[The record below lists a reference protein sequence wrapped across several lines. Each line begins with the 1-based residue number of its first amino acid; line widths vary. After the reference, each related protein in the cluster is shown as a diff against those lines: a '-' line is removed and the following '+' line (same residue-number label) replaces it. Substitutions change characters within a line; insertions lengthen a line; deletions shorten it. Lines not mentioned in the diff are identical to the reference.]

1 MGENCKDCIQVSNLK
16 EDLSRLKDDVKD
28 IYERLGEVE
37 KFSASGGEQIKMI
50 FVILNEIK
58 NSIKDINSKLEK
70 IEEKPGED
78 YSKVK
83 IAIITSICS
92 GIVGVMLGFIFKIK

>member
-1 MGENCKDCIQVSNLK
+1 MGENCKDCIQVINMK
-16 EDLSRLKDDVKD
+16 EDVTRIKDDIKD

-58 NSIKDINSKLEK
+58 NSIKDVSSKLEK
-70 IEEKPGED
+70 IEEKPAED
-78 YSKVK
+78 FSKVK
-83 IAIITSICS
+83 IAVMTSICS
-92 GIVGVMLGFIFKIK
+92 GIIGTLLGFIFTKK